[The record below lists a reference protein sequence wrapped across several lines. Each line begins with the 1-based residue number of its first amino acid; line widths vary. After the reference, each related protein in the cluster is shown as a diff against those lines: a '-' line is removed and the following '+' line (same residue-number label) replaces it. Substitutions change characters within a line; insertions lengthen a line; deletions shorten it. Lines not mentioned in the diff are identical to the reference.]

1 MARPVVDKV
10 LAPVMIGGA
19 LGEGEWPLAIRF
31 DIMQR
36 SCRAAFALYF
46 VVKAAKIVLSG
57 QLLRKQDD
65 QGRPT
70 ALVEQHD
77 IWAAATPESQRL
89 IGQFLG
95 FMLADTLDLFTFFCK
110 HSVLQSDILIHHI
123 LGLVFYGRS
132 WLRRRGHVMASELLI
147 CELLVPCGVLLWW
160 LRALG
165 KPNSKALNAV
175 QILGLLVLLLC
186 RLPILLNIL
195 RRIWIDDGT
204 CESSDNNLVRRRDH
218 KTFPWRLNKHCL
230 SAESICHSL
239 ATLFALGL
247 DQFWCRLYLQGLMSK
262 S

>member
-95 FMLADTLDLFTFFCK
+95 FMLAVSATCFSSLSLPRTMP
-110 HSVLQSDILIHHI
+110 L
-123 LGLVFYGRS
+123 
-132 WLRRRGHVMASELLI
+132 WLLPAWEPVALRCFAEGDVM
-147 CELLVPCGVLLWW
+147 CGV
-160 LRALG
+160 
-165 KPNSKALNAV
+165 
-175 QILGLLVLLLC
+175 
-186 RLPILLNIL
+186 
-195 RRIWIDDGT
+195 
-204 CESSDNNLVRRRDH
+204 
-218 KTFPWRLNKHCL
+218 
-230 SAESICHSL
+230 
-239 ATLFALGL
+239 
-247 DQFWCRLYLQGLMSK
+247 
-262 S
+262 